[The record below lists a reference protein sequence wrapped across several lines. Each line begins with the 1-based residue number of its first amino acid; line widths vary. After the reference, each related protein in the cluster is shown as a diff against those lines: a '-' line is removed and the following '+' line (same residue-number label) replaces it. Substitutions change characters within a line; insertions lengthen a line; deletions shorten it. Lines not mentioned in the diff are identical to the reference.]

1 MTPSYPA
8 LKKSFCLETGKY
20 AEKSGDLSIF
30 KDICV
35 CMQSLAGE
43 HAAKLG
49 LAVETL
55 YAADLMWVLARQ
67 QVVLPTLPAADST
80 IYIKTWPSTISRLQC
95 RRDFI
100 VKNEKGELLGHGITH
115 WVVVNMSSRRAER
128 LPPFITEVY
137 PKDPEFA
144 ANDIALRHPALPA
157 NLEIAT
163 WQTSQAD
170 IDLNA
175 HVTNMRYADFM
186 LDALPEQH
194 YATHRL
200 TALDMTFRAETIA
213 GQKISSRS
221 QTCDPLLFAP
231 LARTDTDLAFWHSLV
246 KKEKKILFWKKEEE
260 KELVRGFSLWRKR

>member
-1 MTPSYPA
+1 MNASCPA
-8 LKKSFCLETGKY
+8 LKKSFRLEHGKNT
-20 AEKSGDLSIF
+20 EKTVDLSIF
-30 KDICV
+30 KDICI

-67 QVVLPTLPAADST
+67 QVVLPTLPTPGST

-100 VKNEKGELLGHGITH
+100 VENEEGELLGHGITH

-137 PKDPEFA
+137 PKEPEFA
-144 ANDIALRHPALPA
+144 ADDVALRHPALPA
-157 NLEIAT
+157 NLEIGRC
-163 WQTSQAD
+163 QTSKAD
-170 IDLNA
+170 IDLNE

-186 LDALPEQH
+186 LDALPQHH

-200 TALDMTFRAETIA
+200 AALDMTFRAETIA
-213 GQKISSRS
+213 GQNISSRA
-221 QTCDPLLFAP
+221 QPCDPLLFAP
-231 LARTDTDLAFWHSLV
+231 LASNDTDLAFWHSLV
-246 KKEKKILFWKKEEE
+246 KKEKKLLLWTKEEE

>member
-1 MTPSYPA
+1 MNPSYPS
-8 LKKSFCLETGKY
+8 LKKSFCLEPGKHT
-20 AEKSGDLSIF
+20 AKTGDLSVF
-30 KDICV
+30 KDICI
-35 CMQSLAGE
+35 CMQTLAGE
-43 HAAKLG
+43 HAAQLG

-67 QVVLPTLPAADST
+67 QVVLPTLPPTGSV
-80 IYIKTWPSTISRLQC
+80 IYITTWPSTISRLQC

-100 VKNEKGELLGHGITH
+100 VENEDGQRLGHGITH

-137 PKDPEFA
+137 PKEPQFA
-144 ANDIALRHPALPA
+144 AAEVTLRHPALPM

-163 WQTSQAD
+163 CQTSKAD
-170 IDLNA
+170 IDLNE

-186 LDALPEQH
+186 LDTLPQQH
-194 YATHRL
+194 YATHCL

-213 GQKISSRS
+213 GQKISCRA
-221 QTCDPLLFAP
+221 QECEPLLFAP
-231 LARTDTDLAFWHSLV
+231 LANQNSDLAFWHSLV
-246 KKEKKILFWKKEEE
+246 KKEKKLLCWTREEE